1 MSSPEVKDGKRWTAT
16 RKVEV
21 VLAVLK
27 GANVSEV
34 CRKNGI
40 SQSQAYAWRD
50 SFLEGGQES
59 LKSRRGR
66 KDPKEWE
73 VSRLERKV
81 GQLTLQLEIL
91 EEVARLKK
99 RSGCLEWAVFG
110 SRLFP

>member
-1 MSSPEVKDGKRWTAT
+1 MSSPKVEDGKRWTSG
-16 RKVEV
+16 RKAEV
-21 VLAVLK
+21 VLALLR
-27 GANVSEV
+27 GADLSEV
-34 CRKNGI
+34 CRRNGI

-59 LKSRRGR
+59 LKSRRGGR
-66 KDPKEWE
+66 HPKERE

-99 RSGCLEWAVFG
+99 RK
-110 SRLFP
+110 RLP

>member
-1 MSSPEVKDGKRWTAT
+1 MSSPEVEDGKRWTAA
-16 RKVEV
+16 RKAEI
-21 VLAVLK
+21 VLALLR
-27 GANVSEV
+27 GADLSEV

-73 VSRLERKV
+73 LSRLERKV

-99 RSGCLEWAVFG
+99 TK
-110 SRLFP
+110 RLP

>member
-40 SQSQAYAWRD
+40 SQSTGVCLAVIVSWKEA
-50 SFLEGGQES
+50 GES
-59 LKSRRGR
+59 
-66 KDPKEWE
+66 E
-73 VSRLERKV
+73 VSAWSQGIR
-81 GQLTLQLEIL
+81 
-91 EEVARLKK
+91 
-99 RSGCLEWAVFG
+99 RSGRSAGWSV
-110 SRLFP
+110 R

>member
-16 RKVEV
+16 RKGEI
-21 VLAVLK
+21 VLALLR
-27 GANVSEV
+27 GADLSEV

-40 SQSQAYAWRD
+40 SQSQAYAWSD

-66 KDPKEWE
+66 KDPKERE

-99 RSGCLEWAVFG
+99 TKR
-110 SRLFP
+110 FP